1 MPLYSLRGD
10 KPDMAPLDR
19 CYVAET
25 AIVIGKVRIKSG
37 ASIWFGAVLRGDNE
51 WIEIG
56 ERTNI
61 QDSCTL
67 HTDPG
72 YPLKVGRGC
81 TIGHNAILHGCS
93 VGNNTLIGMGAIL
106 LNGARVGSNCVV
118 GAGALVGERKEVPDN
133 TIFVGSPARKLRD
146 NDDTTIKLIEQSAEI
161 YFQRWQTYV
170 SALKR
175 IRTPAARA
183 KR

>member
-1 MPLYSLRGD
+1 MPLFSLHGER
-10 KPDMAPLDR
+10 PDMAPPDQ

-25 AIVIGKVRIKSG
+25 AVVIGKVRIKVG

-61 QDSCTL
+61 QDNCTL

-72 YPLKVGRGC
+72 FPLTVGPGC

-93 VGNNTLIGMGAIL
+93 IGKNTLVGMGAIL
-106 LNGARVGSNCVV
+106 MNGAQIGDNCVI
-118 GAGALVGERKEVPDN
+118 GAGTLIREKQIIPNDEVV
-133 TIFVGSPARKLRD
+133 VGSPARKIRD
-146 NDDTTIKLIEQSAEI
+146 VNEEIIKFNECSAQI
-161 YFQRWQTYV
+161 YFERWQLYAST
-170 SALKR
+170 LKS
-175 IRTPAARA
+175 IS
-183 KR
+183 

>member
-1 MPLYSLRGD
+1 MPLFSFRGE
-10 KPDMAPLDR
+10 KPDMAPVDH

-25 AIVIGKVRIKSG
+25 AVVIGRVRIKIG

-61 QDSCTL
+61 QDNCTL

-72 YPLKVGRGC
+72 FPLTVGSGC

-93 VGNNTLIGMGAIL
+93 IGDNTLIGMGAIL
-106 LNGARVGSNCVV
+106 LNGAKIGSNCVV
-118 GAGALVGERKEVPDN
+118 GAGALVAEKVVIADN
-133 TIFVGSPARKLRD
+133 SVVVGMPARRIREVD
-146 NDDTTIKLIEQSAEI
+146 EATIKFNQRSAEV
-161 YFQRWQTYV
+161 YFDRWQKYALT
-170 SALKR
+170 LKR
-175 IRTPAARA
+175 LQ
-183 KR
+183 

>member
-1 MPLYSLRGD
+1 MPIFKLGTEL
-10 KPDMAPLDR
+10 PDMAPVGQ

-25 AIVIGKVRIKSG
+25 AIVIGRVRIKAG

-61 QDSCTL
+61 QDNCTL

-72 YPLKVGRGC
+72 FPLTVGAGC

-106 LNGARVGSNCVV
+106 MNGSKVGDNCVV
-118 GAGALVGERKEVPDN
+118 GAGALIG
-133 TIFVGSPARKLRD
+133 
-146 NDDTTIKLIEQSAEI
+146 
-161 YFQRWQTYV
+161 
-170 SALKR
+170 
-175 IRTPAARA
+175 
-183 KR
+183 